1 MQENLYAIIG
11 KDLFLVENEVDKII
25 ENLNVEPFN
34 IITYDLEE
42 EQLEVLLQELTTV
55 SLLSDEK
62 VIKVRNPWFFH
73 EQRNEDLSQLVKYF
87 RNPKED
93 TVLIFMLTEE
103 MNSSLLVSKEAKK
116 YIRFEIVE
124 EIGEQQLPEYV
135 KEYFNKKGYKIEAAA
150 ISELLSRVDSNYQL
164 LKNELVKL
172 ELLKTQTKKIVLEDV
187 KLLVSRNL
195 EDNLFELTKAVIEK
209 DKQKAIESY
218 YDLLKKGLDAVTII
232 NSLAGKIKETIT
244 TKHLTSKGL
253 SNQSIAD
260 YFNISS
266 GRAYYMIQ
274 NANNQEFKF
283 LEFCYKTLAE
293 LDYKI
298 KSGQIDKNLGL
309 ELWLLGGY
317 DVK

>member
-164 LKNELVKL
+164 LK
-172 ELLKTQTKKIVLEDV
+172 
-187 KLLVSRNL
+187 
-195 EDNLFELTKAVIEK
+195 
-209 DKQKAIESY
+209 
-218 YDLLKKGLDAVTII
+218 
-232 NSLAGKIKETIT
+232 SLI
-244 TKHLTSKGL
+244 
-253 SNQSIAD
+253 
-260 YFNISS
+260 
-266 GRAYYMIQ
+266 
-274 NANNQEFKF
+274 
-283 LEFCYKTLAE
+283 
-293 LDYKI
+293 
-298 KSGQIDKNLGL
+298 
-309 ELWLLGGY
+309 
-317 DVK
+317 

>member
-1 MQENLYAIIG
+1 
-11 KDLFLVENEVDKII
+11 
-25 ENLNVEPFN
+25 
-34 IITYDLEE
+34 
-42 EQLEVLLQELTTV
+42 
-55 SLLSDEK
+55 
-62 VIKVRNPWFFH
+62 
-73 EQRNEDLSQLVKYF
+73 
-87 RNPKED
+87 
-93 TVLIFMLTEE
+93 
-103 MNSSLLVSKEAKK
+103 
-116 YIRFEIVE
+116 
-124 EIGEQQLPEYV
+124 
-135 KEYFNKKGYKIEAAA
+135 
-150 ISELLSRVDSNYQL
+150 
-164 LKNELVKL
+164 
-172 ELLKTQTKKIVLEDV
+172 
-187 KLLVSRNL
+187 
-195 EDNLFELTKAVIEK
+195 
-209 DKQKAIESY
+209 
-218 YDLLKKGLDAVTII
+218 
-232 NSLAGKIKETIT
+232 LAGKIKETIT